1 MRQIFLTFLLL
12 AVPLAAQKDSPS
24 AADNQRKLQ
33 QIRREIAD
41 LQTQLEKSAS
51 SLKSYLADL
60 KIIDQQ
66 TSLQQEALRVLR
78 GEIERNKHE
87 IVSLTG
93 QIATLENQIA
103 SLKAIFKKQILFSYK
118 YQRGS
123 ELEWILGAENMN
135 QALLRYRYFQT
146 ISENVRRI
154 YQRLQEKHQT
164 LNALQDKRGRELA
177 RQESL
182 AGEKLSEQNAL
193 QEKKV
198 QREAYVKRVSANQ
211 SLLESALRE
220 KQESYE
226 KLKGLIGNLERDKG
240 QRVLEPQQ
248 QIEWDKIKGNFAA
261 QKRKLNW
268 PVRGKVV
275 HPFGKYKNPR
285 LKTVLLNNGIDI
297 AAEKGTEVSCVFSGV
312 VSVITYMSGFGN
324 TIILDHNNG
333 YYTVYAHLD
342 EIFVK
347 KFQIVDA
354 GAVIGTVG
362 DSGSLEGAMLHFEI
376 YANNQA
382 QNPVIWLRK

>member
-164 LNALQDKRGRELA
+164 LNALQDKRGRELV

-312 VSVITYMSGFGN
+312 VSVITYM
-324 TIILDHNNG
+324 
-333 YYTVYAHLD
+333 
-342 EIFVK
+342 
-347 KFQIVDA
+347 
-354 GAVIGTVG
+354 
-362 DSGSLEGAMLHFEI
+362 
-376 YANNQA
+376 
-382 QNPVIWLRK
+382 